1 VRLRTLSA
9 ILLLSAP
16 LLQTRAAAPAPI
28 SISADKRQLE
38 LVPGARATLRIS
50 AADTPVLSANVGQI
64 EKLRSLGKGAFEAV
78 YLPPRETYPQVA
90 IIVATSGDA
99 HGWLAL
105 PLAGA
110 GEVSVKAGATVTIG
124 DRRFGPQQ
132 AGADGRA
139 RIRIVVPP
147 GVRYAMSGG
156 KRLKLNTPSVS
167 HVYVTLSRKVVAA
180 DESAT
185 VLVRAFAVTP
195 EGKPRRRAP
204 LDIGASTGRLSP
216 AREVEPGVFE
226 ARWALVSGAA
236 QASVEARLTDET
248 ASISRISV
256 SRDAAKHRRM
266 KLSVDRPSVAAGD
279 GTFDFTLAFED
290 GAGNAF
296 DDLEPRA
303 TTNVGAFLG
312 WTRGMPGRWT
322 GHVAIP
328 ERLEGDS
335 KVVIVVSAGDLRE
348 RREVNLVPGPTAEL
362 SVKSKTGSTAQVELA
377 VATVDRFGNPTD
389 DSPPQ
394 AKAALGTLDAPVRQG
409 AGIYQVVYHPPAS
422 ATAARDDVTIRAGH
436 AERLMRVPLRFPG
449 ASSLFSFALK
459 GGAAVKSGAVGPAA
473 GVEASVWG
481 LGSDR
486 LGLVMDGAWFNFS
499 QNSTVGS
506 GSSAFAL
513 DSKATYLAFTGA
525 PAWRQPL
532 GRRAMLWASLGGG
545 VVHVQ
550 SSSRLGS
557 QPSVDEASW
566 VPAGMAAV
574 SLGAKIW
581 GGYPFLEVRALYV
594 GNPRLSGLAGS
605 FVPFFVQGGY
615 RFDAF

>member
-1 VRLRTLSA
+1 
-9 ILLLSAP
+9 
-16 LLQTRAAAPAPI
+16 
-28 SISADKRQLE
+28 
-38 LVPGARATLRIS
+38 
-50 AADTPVLSANVGQI
+50 
-64 EKLRSLGKGAFEAV
+64 
-78 YLPPRETYPQVA
+78 
-90 IIVATSGDA
+90 
-99 HGWLAL
+99 
-105 PLAGA
+105 
-110 GEVSVKAGATVTIG
+110 
-124 DRRFGPQQ
+124 
-132 AGADGRA
+132 
-139 RIRIVVPP
+139 
-147 GVRYAMSGG
+147 
-156 KRLKLNTPSVS
+156 
-167 HVYVTLSRKVVAA
+167 
-180 DESAT
+180 
-185 VLVRAFAVTP
+185 
-195 EGKPRRRAP
+195 
-204 LDIGASTGRLSP
+204 
-216 AREVEPGVFE
+216 
-226 ARWALVSGAA
+226 
-236 QASVEARLTDET
+236 
-248 ASISRISV
+248 
-256 SRDAAKHRRM
+256 
-266 KLSVDRPSVAAGD
+266 VDSPSVAAGD
-279 GTFDFTLAFED
+279 GTLDFTLAFED

-303 TTNVGAFLG
+303 TTNVGTFLG

-335 KVVIVVSAGDLRE
+335 KLVLVVSAGDLQE

-362 SVKSKTGSTAQVELA
+362 SVKSTQTGSGARVELA

-422 ATAARDDVTIRAGH
+422 TTAARDDVTIRAGR
-436 AERLMRVPLRFPG
+436 AERLMRVPLRAPG
-449 ASSLFSFALK
+449 TSSLFSFALK

-499 QNSTVGS
+499 QTSRVGS
-506 GSSAFAL
+506 GPPTFAL
-513 DSKATYLAFTGA
+513 NSKATYLAFTGA

-532 GRRAMLWASLGGG
+532 GRHAMLWASLGGG

-557 QPSVDEASW
+557 QPTVDDAGW

-594 GNPRLSGLAGS
+594 GNPRLSGLDGS